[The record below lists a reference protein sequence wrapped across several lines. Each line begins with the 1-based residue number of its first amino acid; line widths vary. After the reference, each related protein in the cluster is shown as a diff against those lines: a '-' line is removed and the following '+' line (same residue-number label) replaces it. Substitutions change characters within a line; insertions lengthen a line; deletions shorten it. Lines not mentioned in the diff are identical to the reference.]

1 MENWITFF
9 YEHGGIIFAALG
21 VATATICGGI
31 GSLIGVGVTANSAA
45 ALISEQPEK
54 FGQALILE
62 LLSSTQGLYGFVIA
76 FFIYMALDPA
86 MTLTTGMVYF
96 VASLPIS
103 IAAIVSGKYQGGAAA
118 AAMQILAKKPE
129 HNTKGII
136 LVAMLETYG
145 ILGFVIS
152 FLLVLNA

>member
-1 MENWITFF
+1 MENWVTFF
-9 YEHGGIIFAALG
+9 YENGGMIFAALG
-21 VATATICGGI
+21 IAAATICGGI
-31 GSLIGVGVTANSAA
+31 GSMKGVGVTAESAA

-62 LLSSTQGLYGFVIA
+62 LLSSTQGLYGFVIS
-76 FFIYMALDPA
+76 FFIYTAFDAGMSL
-86 MTLTTGMVYF
+86 TLGMYYL
-96 VASLPIS
+96 VASLPIAITS
-103 IAAIVSGKYQGGAAA
+103 ITAGKYQGRAAA

-136 LVAMLETYG
+136 LVAMLETYC

-152 FLLVLNA
+152 FLLVLNV